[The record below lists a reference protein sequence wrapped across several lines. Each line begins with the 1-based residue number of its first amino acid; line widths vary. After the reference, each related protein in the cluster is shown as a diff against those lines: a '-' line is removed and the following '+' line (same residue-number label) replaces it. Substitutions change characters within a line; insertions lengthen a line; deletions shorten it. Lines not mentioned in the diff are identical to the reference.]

1 MRPSLL
7 HPLGEPRHARRRRRG
22 RATRAPEP
30 VREPVAS
37 EPVAKD
43 CDPDAQRVREAGG
56 PVDQASY
63 SCQCGCLFS
72 ADVSTSVTCPHCGTD
87 QAW

>member
-7 HPLGEPRHARRRRRG
+7 HPLGEARHSRRHQRG
-22 RATRAPEP
+22 RAAGPGAP
-30 VREPVAS
+30 VRE
-37 EPVAKD
+37 EPIRVPAPSA
-43 CDPDAQRVREAGG
+43 CDPAVARVRQAGG
-56 PVDQASY
+56 PLDQASY

-72 ADVSTSVTCPHCGTD
+72 APVSTTVSCPHCGVA